1 MSTIITRIITTISCD
16 VTLKAFLTS
25 AAAGIGQSGHKVTRQ
40 RRLFKLSQFAL
51 PADKVPNCY
60 NLQTRSPVK
69 AKVFVLSHCN
79 ALADPQSPSVLWD
92 DNLVLK
98 IAKILGNT
106 S

>member
-1 MSTIITRIITTISCD
+1 M
-16 VTLKAFLTS
+16 
-25 AAAGIGQSGHKVTRQ
+25 
-40 RRLFKLSQFAL
+40 
-51 PADKVPNCY
+51 
-60 NLQTRSPVK
+60 K

-106 S
+106 SLKTKRSVPFAFISKFQAPDIQDPLKLW